1 MNVDMN
7 SDKITETAY
16 LQRIVPALMEWYPNH
31 RRDLPWRLHPL
42 PYYVWISEVMLQ
54 QTRVETVIPYYQRFL
69 KELPTVGALAGCPPE
84 KLMKLWEGIGYY
96 SRARNL
102 QRAADM
108 VVEVYG
114 GHIPETREELLK
126 LPGIGSYTAS
136 AISSI
141 AYGRCEA
148 AVDGNVLRVSTRL
161 LEDSACIDEPKVK
174 KRWEKIWTAVMR
186 QYQESHPEE
195 KSFPGTFNQAMM
207 EIGATVCVPGGTP
220 ACSRCPLSA
229 FCLAH
234 LHAKELLYPVRKTK
248 QPRRVENRTV
258 LLLTDGGRIVIR
270 KRSGKGLLAGMWE
283 LPNAEGTLTQKE
295 ALSYAERLGLSPLR
309 IRPLPPAR
317 HIFTHIEW
325 DMTGWQVLAE
335 TLEDLKTDGTKPA
348 GREPEAAKNA
358 AERTVSDA
366 SGAWALVTVQQA
378 ERQYAIP
385 AAFSAYLKA
394 AGIRPKAMLQ
404 KERKESAVRKA
415 GYEGSSGS
423 R

>member
-1 MNVDMN
+1 MN

-31 RRDLPWRLHPL
+31 KRDLPWRVHPL

-54 QTRVETVIPYYQRFL
+54 QTRVETVIPYYLRFL
-69 KELPTVGALAGCPPE
+69 KKLPSVGDLAGCPPE
-84 KLMKLWEGIGYY
+84 ELMKLWEGIGYY

-102 QRAADM
+102 QRAAK
-108 VVEVYG
+108 VVMEVYG
-114 GHIPETREELLK
+114 GSMPGTKEELLK

-161 LEDSACIDEPKVK
+161 LEDSACIDEPRVK
-174 KRWEKIWTAVMR
+174 KRWEEIWTAVMR

-195 KSFPGTFNQAMM
+195 VSFPGTFNQAMM

-220 ACSRCPLSA
+220 VCSRCPLST

-248 QPRRVENRTV
+248 RPRRVEKRTV

-283 LPNAEGTLTQKE
+283 LPNAEGTLTQEE
-295 ALSYAERLGLSPLR
+295 ALSYAEEFGLSPLR
-309 IRPLPPAR
+309 IRPLPHAR

-325 DMTGWQVLAE
+325 EMTGWQVLAE
-335 TLEDLKTDGTKPA
+335 TLDDLKTCGM
-348 GREPEAAKNA
+348 EPTGHAPTVMEAAA
-358 AERTVSDA
+358 DQTGSSVS
-366 SGAWALVTVQQA
+366 GTWALASVQQA

-394 AGIRPKAMLQ
+394 AGIRPKAMLR
-404 KERKESAVRKA
+404 KERKESAVP
-415 GYEGSSGS
+415 ES
-423 R
+423 RI

>member
-1 MNVDMN
+1 LNVDMN
-7 SDKITETAY
+7 SDRITETAY
-16 LQRIVPALMEWYPNH
+16 LQRIVPALLEWYPGH
-31 RRDLPWRLHPL
+31 RRDLPWRVHPL

-54 QTRVETVIPYYQRFL
+54 QTRVETVIPYYRRFL
-69 KELPTVGALAGCPPE
+69 KELPSVGDLACCPPE

-102 QRAADM
+102 QKAAK
-108 VVEVYG
+108 VVMEVYG
-114 GHIPETREELLK
+114 GCMPDTKEELLK

-161 LEDSACIDEPKVK
+161 LEDSGCIDEPKVK

-186 QYQESHPEE
+186 QYQESCPE
-195 KSFPGTFNQAMM
+195 KGSFPGTFNQAMM
-207 EIGATVCVPGGTP
+207 EIGATVCVPGGAP
-220 ACSRCPLSA
+220 ACSRCPLSV

-234 LHAKELLYPVRKTK
+234 LHEGELLYPVRKTK
-248 QPRRVENRTV
+248 RPRRVEKRTV
-258 LLLTDGGRIVIR
+258 LLLTDGGRIALR

-283 LPNAEGTLTQKE
+283 LPNEEGTLTREE
-295 ALSYAERLGLSPLR
+295 ALSYAEKLGLSPLR
-309 IRPLPPAR
+309 IRPLPHAR
-317 HIFTHIEW
+317 HVFTHIEW
-325 DMTGWQVLAE
+325 EMTGWQVLAE
-335 TLEDLKTDGTKPA
+335 TLEDLKTCGMEPA
-348 GREPEAAKNA
+348 GQAAAA
-358 AERTVSDA
+358 AETAADRMGLSV
-366 SGAWALVTVQQA
+366 SGAWALASVQQA
-378 ERQYAIP
+378 ETQYAIP

-404 KERKESAVRKA
+404 RERKESAVPEA
-415 GYEGSSGS
+415 GYEGSHGS

>member
-1 MNVDMN
+1 MN

-31 RRDLPWRLHPL
+31 KRDLPWRVHPL

-54 QTRVETVIPYYQRFL
+54 QTRVETVIPYYLRFL
-69 KELPTVGALAGCPPE
+69 KKLPSVGDLAGCPPE
-84 KLMKLWEGIGYY
+84 ELMKLWEGIGYY

-102 QRAADM
+102 QKAAK
-108 VVEVYG
+108 VVMELYG
-114 GHIPETREELLK
+114 GSMPGTKEELLK

-161 LEDSACIDEPKVK
+161 LEDSACIDEPRVK
-174 KRWEKIWTAVMR
+174 KRWEEIWTAVMR

-195 KSFPGTFNQAMM
+195 ASFPGTFNQAMM

-220 ACSRCPLSA
+220 VCSRCPLSA

-248 QPRRVENRTV
+248 RPRRVEKRTV
-258 LLLTDGGRIVIR
+258 LLLTDGGRIALR

-283 LPNAEGTLTQKE
+283 LPNEEGMLTQEE
-295 ALSYAERLGLSPLR
+295 ALSYAEGLGLSPLR
-309 IRPLPPAR
+309 IRPLPHAR

-325 DMTGWQVLAE
+325 EMTGWQVLAE
-335 TLEDLKTDGTKPA
+335 TLDDLKTCGMEPIGHAPA
-348 GREPEAAKNA
+348 A
-358 AERTVSDA
+358 AETAADRTGSYG
-366 SGAWALVTVQQA
+366 SGSWALVSVQQA

-394 AGIRPKAMLQ
+394 AGIRPKAMLR
-404 KERKESAVRKA
+404 KERKESAVP
-415 GYEGSSGS
+415 ES
-423 R
+423 RI

>member
-1 MNVDMN
+1 MN

-31 RRDLPWRLHPL
+31 KRDLPWRVHPL

-54 QTRVETVIPYYQRFL
+54 QTRVETVIPYYLRFL
-69 KELPTVGALAGCPPE
+69 KKLPSVGDLAGCPPE
-84 KLMKLWEGIGYY
+84 ELMKLWEGIGYY

-102 QRAADM
+102 QRAAK
-108 VVEVYG
+108 VVMEVYG
-114 GHIPETREELLK
+114 GSMPGTKEELLK

-161 LEDSACIDEPKVK
+161 LEDSACIDEPRVK
-174 KRWEKIWTAVMR
+174 KRWEEIWTAVMR

-195 KSFPGTFNQAMM
+195 VSFPGTFNQAMM

-220 ACSRCPLSA
+220 VCSRCPLSA

-248 QPRRVENRTV
+248 RPRRVEKRTV
-258 LLLTDGGRIVIR
+258 LLLTDGGRIAIR

-283 LPNAEGTLTQKE
+283 LPNEEGMLTQEE
-295 ALSYAERLGLSPLR
+295 ALSYAEGLGLSPLR
-309 IRPLPPAR
+309 IRPLPHVR

-325 DMTGWQVLAE
+325 EMTGWQVLTE
-335 TLEDLKTDGTKPA
+335 TLEDLKTCGMEPIGHAPA
-348 GREPEAAKNA
+348 A
-358 AERTVSDA
+358 AETAADRTGSYG
-366 SGAWALVTVQQA
+366 SGSWALVSVQQA

-394 AGIRPKAMLQ
+394 AGIRPKAMLR
-404 KERKESAVRKA
+404 KERKESAVP
-415 GYEGSSGS
+415 ES
-423 R
+423 RI

>member
-1 MNVDMN
+1 MN

-31 RRDLPWRLHPL
+31 KRDLPWRVHPL

-54 QTRVETVIPYYQRFL
+54 QTRVETVIPYYLRFL
-69 KELPTVGALAGCPPE
+69 KKLPSVGDLAGCPPE
-84 KLMKLWEGIGYY
+84 ELMKLWEGIGYY

-102 QRAADM
+102 QRAAK
-108 VVEVYG
+108 VVMEVYG
-114 GHIPETREELLK
+114 GSMPGTKEELLK

-161 LEDSACIDEPKVK
+161 LEDSACIDEPRVK
-174 KRWEKIWTAVMR
+174 KRWEEIWTAVMR

-195 KSFPGTFNQAMM
+195 VSFPGTFNQAMM
-207 EIGATVCVPGGTP
+207 EIGATVCVPGGAP
-220 ACSRCPLSA
+220 ACSRCPLSV

-234 LHAKELLYPVRKTK
+234 LHEGELLYPVRKTK
-248 QPRRVENRTV
+248 RPRRVEKRTV
-258 LLLTDGGRIVIR
+258 LLLTDGGRIALR

-283 LPNAEGTLTQKE
+283 LPNEEGTLTREE
-295 ALSYAERLGLSPLR
+295 ALSYAEKLGLSPLR
-309 IRPLPPAR
+309 IRPLPHAR
-317 HIFTHIEW
+317 HVFTHIEW
-325 DMTGWQVLAE
+325 EMTGWKVLAE
-335 TLEDLKTDGTKPA
+335 TLEDLKTCGMEPA
-348 GREPEAAKNA
+348 GQAAAA
-358 AERTVSDA
+358 AETAADRTGLSV
-366 SGAWALVTVQQA
+366 SGAWALASVQQA
-378 ERQYAIP
+378 ETQYAIP

-404 KERKESAVRKA
+404 RERKESAVPEA
-415 GYEGSSGS
+415 GYEGSHGS

>member
-1 MNVDMN
+1 MN
-7 SDKITETAY
+7 SDKIIETAY

-31 RRDLPWRLHPL
+31 KRDLPWRVHPL

-54 QTRVETVIPYYQRFL
+54 QTRVETVIPYYLRFL
-69 KELPTVGALAGCPPE
+69 KKLPSVGDLAGCPPE
-84 KLMKLWEGIGYY
+84 ELMKLWEGIGYY

-102 QRAADM
+102 QRAAK
-108 VVEVYG
+108 VVMEVYG
-114 GHIPETREELLK
+114 GSIPGTKEELLK

-161 LEDSACIDEPKVK
+161 LEDSACIDEPRVK
-174 KRWEKIWTAVMR
+174 KRWEEIWTAVMR

-195 KSFPGTFNQAMM
+195 VSFPGTFNQAMM

-220 ACSRCPLSA
+220 VCSRCPLST

-248 QPRRVENRTV
+248 RPRRVEKWTV
-258 LLLTDGGRIVIR
+258 LLLTDGGRIAIR

-283 LPNAEGTLTQKE
+283 LPNEEGMLTQEE
-295 ALSYAERLGLSPLR
+295 ALSYAEGLGLAPLR
-309 IRPLPPAR
+309 IRPLPHAR

-325 DMTGWQVLAE
+325 EMTGWQVLAE
-335 TLEDLKTDGTKPA
+335 TLEDLKTCGMEPIGHAPA
-348 GREPEAAKNA
+348 A
-358 AERTVSDA
+358 AETAADRTGSYG
-366 SGAWALVTVQQA
+366 SGSWALVSVQQA
-378 ERQYAIP
+378 ETQYAIP

-404 KERKESAVRKA
+404 RERKESAIPER
-415 GYEGSSGS
+415 
-423 R
+423 RI

>member
-1 MNVDMN
+1 MN

-31 RRDLPWRLHPL
+31 KRDLPWRVHPL

-54 QTRVETVIPYYQRFL
+54 QTRVETVIPYYLRFL
-69 KELPTVGALAGCPPE
+69 KKLPSVGDLAGCPPE
-84 KLMKLWEGIGYY
+84 ELMKLWEGIGYY

-102 QRAADM
+102 QRAAK
-108 VVEVYG
+108 VVMEVYG
-114 GHIPETREELLK
+114 GSIPGTKEELLK

-161 LEDSACIDEPKVK
+161 LEDSACIDELRVK
-174 KRWEKIWTAVMR
+174 KRWEEIWTAVMR

-195 KSFPGTFNQAMM
+195 VSFPGTFNQAMM

-220 ACSRCPLSA
+220 VCSRCPLSA

-248 QPRRVENRTV
+248 RPRRVEKRTV
-258 LLLTDGGRIVIR
+258 LLLTDGGRIALR
-270 KRSGKGLLAGMWE
+270 KRNGKGLLAGMWE
-283 LPNAEGTLTQKE
+283 LPNEEGMLTQEE
-295 ALSYAERLGLSPLR
+295 ALSYAEGLGLSPLR
-309 IRPLPPAR
+309 IRPLPHAR

-325 DMTGWQVLAE
+325 EMTGWQVLAE
-335 TLEDLKTDGTKPA
+335 TLEDLKTCGMEPIGHAPA
-348 GREPEAAKNA
+348 A
-358 AERTVSDA
+358 AETAADRTGSYG
-366 SGAWALVTVQQA
+366 SGSWALVSVQQA
-378 ERQYAIP
+378 ETQYAIP

-394 AGIRPKAMLQ
+394 AGIRPKAMLR
-404 KERKESAVRKA
+404 KERKESAVP
-415 GYEGSSGS
+415 EG
-423 R
+423 RI

>member
-1 MNVDMN
+1 MN

-31 RRDLPWRLHPL
+31 KRDLPWRVHPL

-54 QTRVETVIPYYQRFL
+54 QTRVETVIPYYLRFL
-69 KELPTVGALAGCPPE
+69 KKLPSVGDLAGCPPE
-84 KLMKLWEGIGYY
+84 ELMKLWEGIGYY

-102 QRAADM
+102 QKAAK
-108 VVEVYG
+108 VVMEVYG
-114 GHIPETREELLK
+114 GSMPGTKEELLK

-161 LEDSACIDEPKVK
+161 LEDSACIDEPRVK
-174 KRWEKIWTAVMR
+174 KRWEEIWTAVMR

-195 KSFPGTFNQAMM
+195 VSFPGTFNQAMM

-220 ACSRCPLSA
+220 VCSRCPLSA

-234 LHAKELLYPVRKTK
+234 LHGGELLYPVRKTRR
-248 QPRRVENRTV
+248 PRRVEKRTV
-258 LLLTDGGRIVIR
+258 LLLTDGGRIALR
-270 KRSGKGLLAGMWE
+270 KRNGKGLLAGMWE
-283 LPNAEGTLTQKE
+283 LPNEEGMLTQEE
-295 ALSYAERLGLSPLR
+295 ALSYAERFGLSPLR
-309 IRPLPPAR
+309 IRPLPHAR

-325 DMTGWQVLAE
+325 EMTGWQVLAE
-335 TLEDLKTDGTKPA
+335 TLDDLKTCGM
-348 GREPEAAKNA
+348 EPTGHAPTVMEAAA
-358 AERTVSDA
+358 DQTGSSVS
-366 SGAWALVTVQQA
+366 GTWALASVQQA

-394 AGIRPKAMLQ
+394 AGIRPKAMLR
-404 KERKESAVRKA
+404 KERKESAVP
-415 GYEGSSGS
+415 ES
-423 R
+423 RI

>member
-31 RRDLPWRLHPL
+31 KRDLPWRVHPL

-54 QTRVETVIPYYQRFL
+54 QTRVETVIPYYLRFL
-69 KELPTVGALAGCPPE
+69 KKLPSVGDLAGCPPE
-84 KLMKLWEGIGYY
+84 ELMKLWEGIGYY

-102 QRAADM
+102 QKAAK
-108 VVEVYG
+108 VVMEVYG
-114 GHIPETREELLK
+114 GSMPGTKEELLK

-161 LEDSACIDEPKVK
+161 LEDSACIDEPRVK
-174 KRWEKIWTAVMR
+174 KRWEEIWTAVMR

-195 KSFPGTFNQAMM
+195 VSFPGTFNQAMM

-220 ACSRCPLSA
+220 VCSRCPLSA

-234 LHAKELLYPVRKTK
+234 LHGGELLYPVRKTRR
-248 QPRRVENRTV
+248 PRRVEKRTV
-258 LLLTDGGRIVIR
+258 LLLTDGGRIALR
-270 KRSGKGLLAGMWE
+270 KRNGKGLLAGMWE
-283 LPNAEGTLTQKE
+283 LPNAEGTLTREE
-295 ALSYAERLGLSPLR
+295 ALSYAEEFGLSPLR
-309 IRPLPPAR
+309 IRPLPHAR

-325 DMTGWQVLAE
+325 EMTGWQVLAE
-335 TLEDLKTDGTKPA
+335 TLDDLKTCGM
-348 GREPEAAKNA
+348 EPTGHAPTVMEAAA
-358 AERTVSDA
+358 DQTGSSVS
-366 SGAWALVTVQQA
+366 GTWALASVQQA

-394 AGIRPKAMLQ
+394 AGIRPKAMLR
-404 KERKESAVRKA
+404 KERKESAVP
-415 GYEGSSGS
+415 ES
-423 R
+423 RI

>member
-1 MNVDMN
+1 MN

-31 RRDLPWRLHPL
+31 KRDLPWRVHPL

-54 QTRVETVIPYYQRFL
+54 QTRVETVIPYYLRFL
-69 KELPTVGALAGCPPE
+69 KKLPSVGDLAGCPPE
-84 KLMKLWEGIGYY
+84 ELMKLWEGIGYY

-102 QRAADM
+102 QRAAK
-108 VVEVYG
+108 VVMEVYG
-114 GHIPETREELLK
+114 GSMPGTKEELLK

-161 LEDSACIDEPKVK
+161 LEDSACIDEPRVK
-174 KRWEKIWTAVMR
+174 KRWEEIWTAVMR

-195 KSFPGTFNQAMM
+195 VSFPGTFNQAMM

-220 ACSRCPLSA
+220 VCSR
-229 FCLAH
+229 
-234 LHAKELLYPVRKTK
+234 
-248 QPRRVENRTV
+248 PRRVEKRTV
-258 LLLTDGGRIVIR
+258 LLLTDGGRIALR
-270 KRSGKGLLAGMWE
+270 KRNGKGLLAGMWE
-283 LPNAEGTLTQKE
+283 LPNAEGTLTREE
-295 ALSYAERLGLSPLR
+295 ALSYAEEFGLSPLR
-309 IRPLPPAR
+309 IRPLPHAR

-325 DMTGWQVLAE
+325 EMTGWQVLAE
-335 TLEDLKTDGTKPA
+335 TLDDLKTCGM
-348 GREPEAAKNA
+348 EPTGHAPTVMEAAA
-358 AERTVSDA
+358 DQTGSSVS
-366 SGAWALVTVQQA
+366 GTWALASVQQA

-394 AGIRPKAMLQ
+394 AGIRPKAMLR
-404 KERKESAVRKA
+404 KERKESAVP
-415 GYEGSSGS
+415 ES
-423 R
+423 RI

>member
-1 MNVDMN
+1 MN

-31 RRDLPWRLHPL
+31 KRDLPWRVHPL

-54 QTRVETVIPYYQRFL
+54 QTRVETVIPYYLRFL
-69 KELPTVGALAGCPPE
+69 KKLPSVGDLAGCPPE
-84 KLMKLWEGIGYY
+84 ELMKLWEGIGYY

-102 QRAADM
+102 QRAAK
-108 VVEVYG
+108 VVMEVYG
-114 GHIPETREELLK
+114 GSIPGTKEELLK

-161 LEDSACIDEPKVK
+161 LEDSACIDEPRVK
-174 KRWEKIWTAVMR
+174 KRWEEIWTAVMR

-195 KSFPGTFNQAMM
+195 VSFPGTFNQAMM

-220 ACSRCPLSA
+220 VCSRCPLST

-234 LHAKELLYPVRKTK
+234 HHGGELLYPVRKTRR
-248 QPRRVENRTV
+248 PRRVEKRTV
-258 LLLTDGGRIVIR
+258 LLLTDGGRIALR
-270 KRSGKGLLAGMWE
+270 KRNGKGLLAGMWE
-283 LPNAEGTLTQKE
+283 LPNAEGTLTREE
-295 ALSYAERLGLSPLR
+295 ALSYAEEFGLSPLR
-309 IRPLPPAR
+309 IRPLPHAR

-325 DMTGWQVLAE
+325 EMTGWQVLAE
-335 TLEDLKTDGTKPA
+335 TLDDLKTCGM
-348 GREPEAAKNA
+348 EPTGHAPTVMEAAA
-358 AERTVSDA
+358 DQTGSSVS
-366 SGAWALVTVQQA
+366 GTWALASVQQA

-394 AGIRPKAMLQ
+394 AGIRPKAMLR
-404 KERKESAVRKA
+404 KERKESAVP
-415 GYEGSSGS
+415 ES
-423 R
+423 RI

>member
-1 MNVDMN
+1 MN

-31 RRDLPWRLHPL
+31 KRDLPWRVHPL

-54 QTRVETVIPYYQRFL
+54 QTRVETVIPYYLRFL
-69 KELPTVGALAGCPPE
+69 KKLPSVGDLAGCPPE
-84 KLMKLWEGIGYY
+84 ELMKLWEGIGYY

-102 QRAADM
+102 QRAAK
-108 VVEVYG
+108 VVMEVYG
-114 GHIPETREELLK
+114 GSMPETKEELLK

-161 LEDSACIDEPKVK
+161 LEDSACIDEPRVK
-174 KRWEKIWTAVMR
+174 KRWEEIWTAVMR

-195 KSFPGTFNQAMM
+195 VSFPGTFNQAMM

-220 ACSRCPLSA
+220 VCSRCPLST

-234 LHAKELLYPVRKTK
+234 HHGGELLYPVRKTRR
-248 QPRRVENRTV
+248 PRRVEKRTV
-258 LLLTDGGRIVIR
+258 LLLTDGGRIALR
-270 KRSGKGLLAGMWE
+270 KRNGKGLLAGMWE
-283 LPNAEGTLTQKE
+283 LPNAEGTLTREE
-295 ALSYAERLGLSPLR
+295 ALSYAEEFGLSPLR
-309 IRPLPPAR
+309 IRPLPHAR

-325 DMTGWQVLAE
+325 EMTGWQVLAE
-335 TLEDLKTDGTKPA
+335 TLDDLKTCGM
-348 GREPEAAKNA
+348 EPTGHAPTVMEAAA
-358 AERTVSDA
+358 DQTGSSVS
-366 SGAWALVTVQQA
+366 GTWALASVQQA

-394 AGIRPKAMLQ
+394 AGIRPKAMLR
-404 KERKESAVRKA
+404 KERKESAVP
-415 GYEGSSGS
+415 ES
-423 R
+423 RI